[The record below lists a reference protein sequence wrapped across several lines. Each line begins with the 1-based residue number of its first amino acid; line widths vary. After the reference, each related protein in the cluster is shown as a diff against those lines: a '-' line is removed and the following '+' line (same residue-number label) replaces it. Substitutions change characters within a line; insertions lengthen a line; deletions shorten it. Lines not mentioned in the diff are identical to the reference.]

1 MCIQNVISFTIKN
14 SGIYRYF
21 IFTKFATCKL
31 SLMGDITHGVLD
43 ILILVLVCILG

>member
-43 ILILVLVCILG
+43 ILVLVCILG